1 MRDYLFTSESVSS
14 GHPDK
19 LCDQISDA
27 ILDACIR
34 VDPNARVAVEAFVKG
49 MKEKS
54 LIVLGGEVTV
64 VGEVPDY
71 EKISRDVCEAVG
83 YNSHQIGMDARSS
96 ELCEVRVAIT
106 TQSPD
111 ISDGVNV
118 GGAGDQ
124 GMMFGYACTESES
137 FPGLIGTFMPL
148 PSILS
153 QQLTRRLQEVREKG
167 ILPWIRP
174 DVKSQVTI
182 EYDE

>member
-1 MRDYLFTSESVSS
+1 MGERLFTSESVSS

-19 LCDQISDA
+19 LCDQVSDA

-34 VDPNARVAVEAFVKG
+34 VDPFARVAVETLVKG
-49 MKEKS
+49 MENKS

-64 VGEVPDY
+64 NGEIPDY
-71 EKISRDVCEAVG
+71 EKIARDTCAKVG
-83 YNSHQIGMDARSS
+83 YNSHNIGMDATSDN
-96 ELCEVRVAIT
+96 LCEVRVAIT

-137 FPGLIGTFMPL
+137 FSRINWNLYA
-148 PSILS
+148 SS
-153 QQLTRRLQEVREKG
+153 
-167 ILPWIRP
+167 
-174 DVKSQVTI
+174 
-182 EYDE
+182 